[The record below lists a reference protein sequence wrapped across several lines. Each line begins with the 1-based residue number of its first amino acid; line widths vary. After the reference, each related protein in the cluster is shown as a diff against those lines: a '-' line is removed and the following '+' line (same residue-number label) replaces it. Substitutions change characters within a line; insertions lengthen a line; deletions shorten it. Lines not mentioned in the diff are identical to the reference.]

1 MSGGGARS
9 RPEGRP
15 SAHLTAS
22 LGNDPVSSAAAAAA
36 EGYDGWARDRT
47 ADGGHALAGKWP
59 RRLMG
64 AFLALALNPIDTR
77 ALATRALATA
87 PESAG
92 INDMQGKA
100 TPGLG
105 ALGEAAVEE
114 GTEHAGEVV
123 EGAEETIGE
132 AVEGAGETI
141 GEAAEHVGEAAKGA
155 IKGAVEGGAT
165 AAEEG
170 TTAAEEAG
178 QKTAEE
184 AQEQAAREFIE
195 RFNASADKAL
205 DSVDANKVNHI
216 MENAEHPLGHNWETI
231 FGGQKPTWEQL
242 KPVLKE
248 VMRQEG
254 SEEVFDEGK
263 HVYTRCMEYNG
274 REVFVKFQ
282 KDDAGFV
289 TRVSTAYMSFQN
301 AGDV

>member
-1 MSGGGARS
+1 
-9 RPEGRP
+9 
-15 SAHLTAS
+15 
-22 LGNDPVSSAAAAAA
+22 
-36 EGYDGWARDRT
+36 
-47 ADGGHALAGKWP
+47 
-59 RRLMG
+59 MG

-231 FGGQKPTWEQL
+231 FGG
-242 KPVLKE
+242 
-248 VMRQEG
+248 
-254 SEEVFDEGK
+254 
-263 HVYTRCMEYNG
+263 
-274 REVFVKFQ
+274 
-282 KDDAGFV
+282 
-289 TRVSTAYMSFQN
+289 
-301 AGDV
+301 

>member
-1 MSGGGARS
+1 M
-9 RPEGRP
+9 
-15 SAHLTAS
+15 
-22 LGNDPVSSAAAAAA
+22 
-36 EGYDGWARDRT
+36 
-47 ADGGHALAGKWP
+47 
-59 RRLMG
+59 M
-64 AFLALALNPIDTR
+64 
-77 ALATRALATA
+77 
-87 PESAG
+87 
-92 INDMQGKA
+92 
-100 TPGLG
+100 
-105 ALGEAAVEE
+105 
-114 GTEHAGEVV
+114 
-123 EGAEETIGE
+123 
-132 AVEGAGETI
+132 
-141 GEAAEHVGEAAKGA
+141 
-155 IKGAVEGGAT
+155 
-165 AAEEG
+165 
-170 TTAAEEAG
+170 AG

-216 MENAEHPLGHNWETI
+216 MKNAKHPLGHNWETI

-274 REVFVKFQ
+274 REVFVKFL

-301 AGDV
+301 AGNV

>member
-1 MSGGGARS
+1 
-9 RPEGRP
+9 
-15 SAHLTAS
+15 
-22 LGNDPVSSAAAAAA
+22 
-36 EGYDGWARDRT
+36 
-47 ADGGHALAGKWP
+47 
-59 RRLMG
+59 MG
-64 AFLALALNPIDTR
+64 AFLALALALNPIDTR

-155 IKGAVEGGAT
+155 IKGAVEGGATAAEEGTTAAEGAAEQGAAT

>member
-1 MSGGGARS
+1 
-9 RPEGRP
+9 
-15 SAHLTAS
+15 
-22 LGNDPVSSAAAAAA
+22 
-36 EGYDGWARDRT
+36 
-47 ADGGHALAGKWP
+47 
-59 RRLMG
+59 MG
-64 AFLALALNPIDTR
+64 ALLALALALNPIDTR
-77 ALATRALATA
+77 AFATRALATA

-105 ALGEAAVEE
+105 ALGRGIAGAIGGLLGALGEAAVEE

-123 EGAEETIGE
+123 EGA
-132 AVEGAGETI
+132 GETV
-141 GEAAEHVGEAAKGA
+141 GEAAEHVGEAAKGAEEA

-205 DSVDANKVNHI
+205 DSADANKVNHI
-216 MENAEHPLGHNWETI
+216 MENAKHPWGHNWETI

-254 SEEVFDEGK
+254 SEVAKQEGSNI
-263 HVYTRCMEYNG
+263 YIRCVEYNG
-274 REVFVKFQ
+274 REVFVKYL

-289 TRVSTAYMSFQN
+289 SRISTAYMSSQN
-301 AGDV
+301 AGDA

>member
-1 MSGGGARS
+1 
-9 RPEGRP
+9 
-15 SAHLTAS
+15 
-22 LGNDPVSSAAAAAA
+22 
-36 EGYDGWARDRT
+36 
-47 ADGGHALAGKWP
+47 
-59 RRLMG
+59 MG
-64 AFLALALNPIDTR
+64 AFLALALALNPIDTR

-170 TTAAEEAG
+170 TTAAEGAAEQGAATAEEGTAASEEAG

-216 MENAEHPLGHNWETI
+216 MENAEHPWGHNWETI

-254 SEEVFDEGK
+254 SEVAMGK
-263 HVYTRCMEYNG
+263 GSNVYIRCMEYN
-274 REVFVKFQ
+274 
-282 KDDAGFV
+282 
-289 TRVSTAYMSFQN
+289 
-301 AGDV
+301 

>member
-1 MSGGGARS
+1 
-9 RPEGRP
+9 
-15 SAHLTAS
+15 
-22 LGNDPVSSAAAAAA
+22 
-36 EGYDGWARDRT
+36 
-47 ADGGHALAGKWP
+47 
-59 RRLMG
+59 MG
-64 AFLALALNPIDTR
+64 AFLALVLNPIDTR
-77 ALATRALATA
+77 AFATRALATA

-92 INDMQGKA
+92 IGDMQGKA

-105 ALGEAAVEE
+105 ALGRGIAGAIGGLLGALGDAAVEE
-114 GTEHAGEVV
+114 GTEHV
-123 EGAEETIGE
+123 GE
-132 AVEGAGETI
+132 AVEGAEGAA
-141 GEAAEHVGEAAKGA
+141 GEAAEHVGEAAKGAEEA

-170 TTAAEEAG
+170 TAAAEGAAEQGAATAEEGTAASEEAE
-178 QKTAEE
+178 QKAAEE

-216 MENAEHPLGHNWETI
+216 MENAEHPWGHNCETI

-254 SEEVFDEGK
+254 SEVAMGK
-263 HVYTRCMEYNG
+263 GSNVYIRCMEYNG
-274 REVFVKFQ
+274 REVFVKYL
-282 KDDAGFV
+282 KDDAGLV

>member
-1 MSGGGARS
+1 MLPERGRGRLGGVQAGRDDDPPGGTGAV
-9 RPEGRP
+9 P
-15 SAHLTAS
+15 
-22 LGNDPVSSAAAAAA
+22 
-36 EGYDGWARDRT
+36 DR
-47 ADGGHALAGKWP
+47 
-59 RRLMG
+59 
-64 AFLALALNPIDTR
+64 
-77 ALATRALATA
+77 
-87 PESAG
+87 
-92 INDMQGKA
+92 QG
-100 TPGLG
+100 
-105 ALGEAAVEE
+105 
-114 GTEHAGEVV
+114 
-123 EGAEETIGE
+123 
-132 AVEGAGETI
+132 EGAGE
-141 GEAAEHVGEAAKGA
+141 AE
-155 IKGAVEGGAT
+155 
-165 AAEEG
+165 
-170 TTAAEEAG
+170 
-178 QKTAEE
+178 QKAAEE

-216 MENAEHPLGHNWETI
+216 MENAEHPWGHNWETI

-274 REVFVKFQ
+274 REVFVKFL

>member
-1 MSGGGARS
+1 MSAF
-9 RPEGRP
+9 
-15 SAHLTAS
+15 
-22 LGNDPVSSAAAAAA
+22 
-36 EGYDGWARDRT
+36 
-47 ADGGHALAGKWP
+47 LA
-59 RRLMG
+59 
-64 AFLALALNPIDTR
+64 LALALNPIDTR
-77 ALATRALATA
+77 AFATRALATA

-105 ALGEAAVEE
+105 ALGRGIAGAIGGLLGAVGEAAVEE
-114 GTEHAGEVV
+114 GTERAGEAV
-123 EGAEETIGE
+123 EGAGETVGE

-155 IKGAVEGGAT
+155 EEAIKDAVEGGAT
-165 AAEEG
+165 TAEEG
-170 TTAAEEAG
+170 TTAAEGAAEQGAATAEEGTAASEEAG
-178 QKTAEE
+178 QKAAEE

-216 MENAEHPLGHNWETI
+216 MENAEHPWGHNWETI

-242 KPVLKE
+242 KPVLEE

-254 SEEVFDEGK
+254 SEVAMGK
-263 HVYTRCMEYNG
+263 GSNVYIRCMEYNG
-274 REVFVKFQ
+274 REAFVKYL
-282 KDDAGFV
+282 KDDAGLV
-289 TRVSTAYMSFQN
+289 TRISTVYMSFQN